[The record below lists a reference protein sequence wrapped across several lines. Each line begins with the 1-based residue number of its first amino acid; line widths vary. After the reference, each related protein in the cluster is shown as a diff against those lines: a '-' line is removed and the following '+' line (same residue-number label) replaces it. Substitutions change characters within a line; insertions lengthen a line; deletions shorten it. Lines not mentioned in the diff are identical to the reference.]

1 MRSILSMLG
10 VALWL
15 VPGSAT
21 AEEGHHEHVA
31 PHGGTLVVLGEEFA
45 HVEFVLD
52 PQAGELRAY
61 VLDGEAEH
69 GLRLAQKTLALRV
82 EAPSSTEAPTR
93 TDLALGAVA
102 NVLTGE
108 TVGATSEFRIRHER
122 LRSLEKFHAE
132 IASVEVK
139 GRTFEG
145 VAFDFPEGN
154 EGDGEHAEE
163 HAAASPT
170 GGER

>member
-52 PQAGELRAY
+52 PQAGQLRAY

-82 EAPSSTEAPTR
+82 EAPSSTEAVTR

-108 TVGATSEFRIRHER
+108 TVGASSEFRIRHER
-122 LRSLEKFHAE
+122 LRGLETFRAE
-132 IASVEVK
+132 IAWLEVK

-154 EGDGEHAEE
+154 EAAEQHAEQR
-163 HAAASPT
+163 AAASPK
-170 GGER
+170 GGAR